1 MEQLREQLERIIEEI
16 ESDEKI
22 TNEEILSS
30 LHRLKSEMEDYN
42 LGVGENSLEWDD
54 LV

>member
-1 MEQLREQLERIIEEI
+1 MEQLQEQLERIIDDI

-30 LHRLKSEMEDYN
+30 LHRLKSEMEDYT
-42 LGVGENSLEWDD
+42 LGREGDIQWDD
-54 LV
+54 LD